1 MVVTWVWDRADDAE
15 IPGASIQ
22 PITTAD
28 SHAANLVISALLST
42 RNPTNGE

>member
-1 MVVTWVWDRADDAE
+1 MVVMWVWDRAADNE
-15 IPGASIQ
+15 IRGVSIQ

-28 SHAANLVISALLST
+28 SHAADLVISALLST